1 MPDKSHDADLLRYRA
16 PPRLKLVGIVALCVA
31 GAIAVI
37 GIGLRTYDSHKTA
50 AWTNDQIVPS
60 VQLLAL
66 KGPRAGGALTL
77 PGDVEAFTAA
87 PIYAQVAGYVQKWY
101 VDIGAPVKAGA
112 LLAQIDPRSFQATLE
127 QTRGQLAKDQ
137 AALAG
142 AQRDLKRYQALLAA
156 NAESQQVVDD
166 ELAVVSTD
174 QGIVQSDQANV
185 ATAQINLGYTR
196 IIAPFDGVVTS
207 RSVDVGSLVTVGTAA
222 STTPLF
228 TVTDQTKMRLYV
240 HVPQSYSAIL
250 TPGLAAQFTVPEYP
264 GRMFN
269 AVLAASAGAVSTQN
283 GTQLVQFVTDNKTG
297 ALKSG
302 DYADVRL
309 RLPAGKGAVRL
320 PATALLFRDE
330 GMMIAT
336 VDNSSHV
343 HLRTVAI
350 SEDMGNTVEIDNGIA
365 PTDRL
370 IDNPPDS
377 IQDGDLVRV
386 MATKNR

>member
-1 MPDKSHDADLLRYRA
+1 MPDTSHDADLLRYRTPA
-16 PPRLKLVGIVALCVA
+16 RLKLAGIVALCVA

-37 GIGLRTYDSHKTA
+37 GVGLRTYNSHKTA
-50 AWTNDQIVPS
+50 VWTNDQIVPS

-66 KGPRAGGALTL
+66 KGAKAGGALTL

-112 LLAQIDPRSFQATLE
+112 LLAQIDPRSFQAALE
-127 QTRGQLAKDQ
+127 QANGQLARDS
-137 AALAG
+137 ATLAN
-142 AQRDLKRYQALLAA
+142 AKVDLNRYQLLAA
-156 NAESQQVVDD
+156 QNAISNQQLSTQQAMVASDAGVVETDRA
-166 ELAVVSTD
+166 AVD
-174 QGIVQSDQANV
+174 NAR
-185 ATAQINLGYTR
+185 INLGYTS

-228 TVTDQTKMRLYV
+228 TVTDQTRMRLYV
-240 HVPQSYSAIL
+240 HVPESYSAIL
-250 TPGLAAQFTVPEYP
+250 TPGLIAQFSVPEYP

-302 DYADVRL
+302 DYANVQL
-309 RLPAGKGAVRL
+309 KLPAGKGAIRL
-320 PATALLFRDE
+320 PATALLFRDQ

-336 VDNSSHV
+336 VDNNSHV
-343 HLRTVAI
+343 HLKAI
-350 SEDMGNTVEIDNGIA
+350 TISQDMGNTVEIDNGIS

-386 MATKNR
+386 MPTGNR